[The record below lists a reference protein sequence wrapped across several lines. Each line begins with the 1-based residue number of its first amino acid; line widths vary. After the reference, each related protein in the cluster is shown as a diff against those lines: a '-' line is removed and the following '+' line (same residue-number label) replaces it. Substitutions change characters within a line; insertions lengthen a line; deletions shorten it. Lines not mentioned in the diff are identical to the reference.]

1 LIGPTAW
8 RSVDDGLAI
17 AVRVTPRGGRDALAA
32 GTPEHFAARLS
43 AAPVDG
49 AANAGLVALVA
60 KTFGVSKRAVTIISG
75 ETARL
80 KRLHIVGDVAKLAE
94 IASALYGPRA

>member
-1 LIGPTAW
+1 LSEKTAW
-8 RSVDDGLAI
+8 RALADGLAI
-17 AVRVTPRGGRDALAA
+17 AVRVTPRGGRDALTA
-32 GTPEHFAARLS
+32 GTDEHFAARL
-43 AAPVDG
+43 AAVPVDG

-60 KTFGVSKRAVTIISG
+60 KTFGVPKRAVTIVAG

-80 KRLHIVGDVAKLAE
+80 KRLHIAGDVATLAE

>member
-1 LIGPTAW
+1 MIGPAAW
-8 RSVDDGLAI
+8 RAVDDGLAI
-17 AVRVTPRGGRDALAA
+17 AVRVTPRGSRDALAA
-32 GTPEHFAARLS
+32 GTPEHFAARLA

-60 KTFGVSKRAVTIISG
+60 KTFGVPKRAVTIISG

-80 KRLHIVGDVAKLAE
+80 KRLHIVGNVATLAE
-94 IASALYGPRA
+94 IAAGL

>member
-1 LIGPTAW
+1 MIGPTAW

-32 GTPEHFAARLS
+32 GTSEHFAARLA

-60 KTFGVSKRAVTIISG
+60 KTFGVPKRAVTITSG

-80 KRLHIVGDVAKLAE
+80 KRLHIVGNVATLAE
-94 IASALYGPRA
+94 IAAGL

>member
-1 LIGPTAW
+1 MSEKSAW
-8 RSVDDGLAI
+8 RVVDDGLAI
-17 AVRVTPRGGRDALAA
+17 AVRVTPRGGRDALTA
-32 GTPEHFAARLS
+32 GTDEHFAARLA

-60 KTFGVSKRAVTIISG
+60 KTFCVPKRAVTIVAG

-80 KRLHIVGDVAKLAE
+80 KRLHIAGDVATLAE

>member
-1 LIGPTAW
+1 LSVVSPW
-8 RSVDDGLAI
+8 RARDDGLAI
-17 AVRVTPRGGRDALAA
+17 AVRVTPRGGRDALTK
-32 GTPEHFAARLS
+32 GTDEHFAARLA

-60 KTFGVSKRAVTIISG
+60 KTFGVPKRAVTLVAG

-80 KRLHIVGDVAKLAE
+80 KRLRIVGDVATLAE
-94 IASALYGPRA
+94 IAAALYGPRA

>member
-1 LIGPTAW
+1 MIGPTAW
-8 RSVDDGLAI
+8 RSVDDGLTI

-32 GTPEHFAARLS
+32 GTPEHFAARLA

-60 KTFGVSKRAVTIISG
+60 KTFGVPKRAVTIISG

-80 KRLHIVGDVAKLAE
+80 KRLHIAGDVATLAE

>member
-1 LIGPTAW
+1 LIGPAAW
-8 RSVDDGLAI
+8 RAVDDGLAI

-32 GTPEHFAARLS
+32 GTAEHFAARLA

-60 KTFGVSKRAVTIISG
+60 KTFCVPKRAVTIISG
-75 ETARL
+75 DSARL
-80 KRLHIVGDVAKLAE
+80 KRLHIVGDVATLAE
-94 IASALYGPRA
+94 IAAGL

>member
-1 LIGPTAW
+1 MSEKAAW
-8 RSVDDGLAI
+8 RALADGLAI
-17 AVRVTPRGGRDALAA
+17 VVRVTPRGGRDALTA
-32 GTPEHFAARLS
+32 GTEEHFVARLA

-60 KTFGVSKRAVTIISG
+60 KTFGVPKRAVTIVAG

-80 KRLHIVGDVAKLAE
+80 KRLHIAGNATTLAE

>member
-80 KRLHIVGDVAKLAE
+80 KRLHIVGDVATLAE

>member
-1 LIGPTAW
+1 LSEKAAW
-8 RSVDDGLAI
+8 RALADGLAI
-17 AVRVTPRGGRDALAA
+17 AVRVTPRGGRDALTA
-32 GTPEHFAARLS
+32 GTDEHFAARLA

-60 KTFGVSKRAVTIISG
+60 KTFRVPKRAVTIVAG

-80 KRLHIVGDVAKLAE
+80 KRLRIVGDVATLAE
-94 IASALYGPRA
+94 IATALYGPRA

>member
-1 LIGPTAW
+1 MSGKAAW
-8 RSVDDGLAI
+8 RALADGLAI
-17 AVRVTPRGGRDALAA
+17 VVRVTPRGGRDALTA
-32 GTPEHFAARLS
+32 GTDEHFAARLA

-60 KTFGVSKRAVTIISG
+60 KTFGVPKRAVTIVAG

-80 KRLHIVGDVAKLAE
+80 KRLHIAGDVATLAE

>member
-1 LIGPTAW
+1 MIGPAAW
-8 RSVDDGLAI
+8 RPLDDGLAI

-32 GTPEHFAARLS
+32 GTPEHFAARLA

-60 KTFGVSKRAVTIISG
+60 KTFGVPKRAVTIISG

-80 KRLHIVGDVAKLAE
+80 KRLHIVGDVATLAE

>member
-1 LIGPTAW
+1 MIGPTAW
-8 RSVDDGLAI
+8 RAVDDGLAI

-32 GTPEHFAARLS
+32 GTSENFAARLA

-49 AANAGLVALVA
+49 AANAALVALIA
-60 KTFGVSKRAVTIISG
+60 KTFGVPKRAVTIIAG
-75 ETARL
+75 ETAPL
-80 KRLHIVGDVAKLAE
+80 KRLHIAGDVATLAE

>member
-1 LIGPTAW
+1 LPEPW
-8 RSVDDGLAI
+8 RALADGLAI
-17 AVRVTPRGGRDALAA
+17 AVRVTPRGGRDALTA
-32 GTPEHFAARLS
+32 GTDEHFAARLA

-60 KTFGVSKRAVTIISG
+60 KTFRVPKRAVTIVAG

-80 KRLHIVGDVAKLAE
+80 KRLRIVGDVATLAE
-94 IASALYGPRA
+94 IATALYGPRA

>member
-1 LIGPTAW
+1 MIGPTAW
-8 RSVDDGLAI
+8 RSVYDGLTI

-32 GTPEHFAARLS
+32 GTLEHFAARLA

-60 KTFGVSKRAVTIISG
+60 KTFGVPKRAVTIISG

-80 KRLHIVGDVAKLAE
+80 KSLHIAGDVATLAE